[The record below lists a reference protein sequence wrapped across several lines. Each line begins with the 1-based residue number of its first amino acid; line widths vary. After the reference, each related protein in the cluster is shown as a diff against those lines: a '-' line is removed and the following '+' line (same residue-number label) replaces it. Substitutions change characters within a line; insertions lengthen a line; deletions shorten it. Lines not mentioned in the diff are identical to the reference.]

1 MSNTIPAGTWTLD
14 ATHSTVAF
22 QIRHLAISKVKGTF
36 EEAAAALITGATP
49 EESSAS
55 GSVKVAS
62 INTNQE
68 QRDEHL
74 RTGDFFAADE
84 FPEIT
89 FRSTKVEGDEE
100 ELKVEGELTMRGV
113 TKPVVFDVEVGGVV
127 VDPYGNTKLG
137 LEAKTKINRTDFG
150 VNFNAALE
158 TGGVMLG
165 EEVKLELDLQF
176 ALNVSS

>member
-1 MSNTIPAGTWTLD
+1 M
-14 ATHSTVAF
+14 
-22 QIRHLAISKVKGTF
+22 
-36 EEAAAALITGATP
+36 
-49 EESSAS
+49 
-55 GSVKVAS
+55 VKVAS

-127 VDPYGNTKLG
+127 VDPYGNT
-137 LEAKTKINRTDFG
+137 
-150 VNFNAALE
+150 
-158 TGGVMLG
+158 
-165 EEVKLELDLQF
+165 
-176 ALNVSS
+176 SSASRPRPRSTAPNLA